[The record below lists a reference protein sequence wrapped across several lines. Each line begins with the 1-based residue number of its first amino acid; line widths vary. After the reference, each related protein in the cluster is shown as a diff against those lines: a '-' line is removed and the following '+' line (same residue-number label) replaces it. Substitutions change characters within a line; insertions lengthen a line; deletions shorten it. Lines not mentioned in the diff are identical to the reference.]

1 MIKGVRGILNQDMK
15 FIPYNAD
22 LKEKSRELRKNMTEA
37 EKKIWYK
44 YFRNIDIKVLRQ
56 KPLLNYI
63 VDFYIPEILLV
74 VEID

>member
-1 MIKGVRGILNQDMK
+1 LIKGVRGILNQDMK